1 MIQIHTFEAVC
12 ESFLTES
19 LHGFIALRITLI
31 LYLLG
36 PNYPTFSTYTSVS
49 LRKPRGNRYF
59 TALEAKMVQK
69 SNYHESSRTHCGSD
83 Y

>member
-19 LHGFIALRITLI
+19 LHGFIALKITLI

-36 PNYPTFSTYTSVS
+36 PNYPTFGTSVS

-59 TALEAKMVQK
+59 TALDWKRKWHK
-69 SNYHESSRTHCGSD
+69 SRIITSF
-83 Y
+83 